1 MDLEGEMDKQAAEEM
16 IAQRA
21 VLRESSNCHLV
32 LLHFASLIMVWSMG
46 KGIERLEPLVLLA
59 GRVRLFPQSAYLEG
73 GVFS

>member
-21 VLRESSNCHLV
+21 V